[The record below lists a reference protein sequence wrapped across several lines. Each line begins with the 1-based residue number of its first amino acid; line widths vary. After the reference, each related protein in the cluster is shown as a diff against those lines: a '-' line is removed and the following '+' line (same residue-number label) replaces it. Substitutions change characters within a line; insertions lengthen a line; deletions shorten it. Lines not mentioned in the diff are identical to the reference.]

1 MQPYSNYD
9 AAASGAG
16 GTAQDVDTSAS
27 CAGHC
32 DITQPSDRTTNTSS
46 AGSGA
51 GLDDLLDRPLLGAES
66 PPAGASI
73 ASRLLADW
81 LSE

>member
-1 MQPYSNYD
+1 VHAELLPLRLLGLGLVEQSLRHPGAMQPCSNCD

-32 DITQPSDRTTNTSS
+32 DIT
-46 AGSGA
+46 
-51 GLDDLLDRPLLGAES
+51 
-66 PPAGASI
+66 
-73 ASRLLADW
+73 
-81 LSE
+81 